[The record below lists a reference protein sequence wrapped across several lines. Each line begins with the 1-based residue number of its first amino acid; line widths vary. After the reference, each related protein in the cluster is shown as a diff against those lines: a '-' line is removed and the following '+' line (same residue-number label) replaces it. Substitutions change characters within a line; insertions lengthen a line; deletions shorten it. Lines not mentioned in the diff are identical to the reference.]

1 MRGKLFY
8 AVPFCGIRRII
19 PAHAGQTRR
28 ARRQC
33 SCRPDHPRACGANYV
48 KGRDVIVATG
58 SSPRMRG
65 KPSRSPVV
73 LSCRRIIPA
82 HAGQTS
88 GSTWNQSA
96 LPDHPRACGA
106 NTIIVAIVGCGG
118 GSSPRMRGKPYIRP
132 KIVPNVRIIPAHA
145 GQTHHLRQG
154 QGPRS
159 DHPRACGANSS
170 RGSPVSLPDGSS
182 PRMRG
187 KPAQRVLR
195 RQTARIIPAHAG
207 QTSTKDSSSP

>member
-1 MRGKLFY
+1 MRGKLP
-8 AVPFCGIRRII
+8 VRRGINLPFRII
-19 PAHAGQTRR
+19 PAHAGQTRSSSPSS
-28 ARRQC
+28 AAEA
-33 SCRPDHPRACGANYV
+33 DHPRACGANST
-48 KGRDVIVATG
+48 TG
-58 SSPRMRG
+58 YARLR
-65 KPSRSPVV
+65 
-73 LSCRRIIPA
+73 
-82 HAGQTS
+82 
-88 GSTWNQSA
+88 N
-96 LPDHPRACGA
+96 D
-106 NTIIVAIVGCGG
+106 